1 MAKAQVT
8 ISAVDKTQAAIN
20 SALRGMKSV
29 ERASKLTAK
38 SINLAFG
45 FLTGGVIVSAFRK
58 VTEAAKKTE
67 EGQRA
72 LLEMNKAL
80 RDPALVAAAE
90 NLTNILITGFTE
102 AVKKAAKFIKF
113 IRAEMISLG
122 MIGPGETAQDAAAVI
137 RGQIREQEAALA
149 SIQNPQAGMA
159 TFFSEQLQKDFKT
172 AKSSIETQISL
183 LQKQLQIVESLAD
196 EEAKRDAERIDR
208 ILREEK
214 LLSTLTGVTVSSTK
228 KVATSGL
235 QALYQKWDSITA
247 TAIKKQADAFREF
260 RSIIDEQVRSTGMSI
275 EEANIRLREALD
287 SILSEVKIT
296 SKKTYIE
303 QEKTVD
309 QITIFAEEAAK
320 NMQSAFANFL
330 FDPFQDGL
338 RGMLKGFIDTIR
350 RMVAEFAASQIL
362 KFFFSPFTGSKGF
375 LGSFAKYVTG
385 EPRAM
390 GGSVMGGRPYLVGE
404 RGPELFV
411 PGSNGSVVPNNRMGG
426 FTLAPVYNIDAR
438 GATADL
444 QQALPGI
451 LSENNRRIFDEL
463 DRRYGIGR

>member
-29 ERASKLTAK
+29 ERASKVTAK
-38 SINLAFG
+38 AVNLAFG
-45 FLTGGVIVSAFRK
+45 FLTGGIIVSAFRK

-67 EGQRA
+67 EGQKA

-90 NLTNILITGFTE
+90 NLTNILVTGFTE
-102 AVKKAAKFIKF
+102 AIKRGATFIKF
-113 IRAEMISLG
+113 MRGEMISLG
-122 MIGPGETAQDAAAVI
+122 IIGPGETAQDAASI
-137 RGQIREQEAALA
+137 IKGQISNKAMLAGQMGMAGQLANVEILNKEIDALREQL
-149 SIQNPQAGMA
+149 
-159 TFFSEQLQKDFKT
+159 K
-172 AKSSIETQISL
+172 
-183 LQKQLQIVESLAD
+183 IVESLAD
-196 EEAKRDAERIDR
+196 EEAKRDAARIDAA
-208 ILREEK
+208 IKFENAVKNMTDVTISSVKKSLSAMDALLQGYEETTRTPIQQ
-214 LLSTLTGVTVSSTK
+214 TLASFAAKEAMIESL
-228 KVATSGL
+228 L
-235 QALYQKWDSITA
+235 QAGKITA
-247 TAIKKQADAFREF
+247 DEAEKRMMYLLETVLPEVEVTGKERVVPAFK
-260 RSIIDEQVRSTGMSI
+260 
-275 EEANIRLREALD
+275 EA
-287 SILSEVKIT
+287 
-296 SKKTYIE
+296 
-303 QEKTVD
+303 VD
-309 QITIFAEEAAK
+309 QITVFAEQAAK

-350 RMVAEFAASQIL
+350 RMVAEFAASEIL
-362 KFFFSPFTGSKGF
+362 KFFFSPFTGSSGF

-385 EPRAM
+385 EKAM

-411 PGSNGSVVPNNRMGG
+411 PGSNGSIVPNNRMGG
-426 FTLAPVYNIDAR
+426 TTIAPVYNIDAR

-451 LSENNRRIFDEL
+451 LQENNRRIFDEL